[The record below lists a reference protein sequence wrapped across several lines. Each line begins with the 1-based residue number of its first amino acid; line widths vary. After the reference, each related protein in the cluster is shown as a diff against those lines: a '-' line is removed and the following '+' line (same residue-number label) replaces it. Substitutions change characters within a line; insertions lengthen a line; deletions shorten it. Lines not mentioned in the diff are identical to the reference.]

1 MKVLLI
7 FLFIVLAGYL
17 VIHMCGGFSAR
28 RKKVIRQ
35 LQGLDKSLMVLDNL
49 VSLNDRDL
57 SRLKGE
63 LKDLNNILEGGNSRE
78 GSESAGNRRKPGG
91 PSSIRHTGPAPAGS
105 KLSGKALLEKIR
117 REAQTAIS
125 DESDNRRPSGFIPKI
140 IVVNILLLIIT
151 ILVMLI

>member
-63 LKDLNNILEGGNSRE
+63 LKDLKNILEGGNRRE
-78 GSESAGNRRKPGG
+78 GSGRAENWKPGG
-91 PSSIRHTGPAPAGS
+91 PSSTHHTGPAPAGS
-105 KLSGKALLEKIR
+105 KLSSKALLEKIR

-140 IVVNILLLIIT
+140 IVINILLLIIT

>member
-63 LKDLNNILEGGNSRE
+63 LKDLKNILEGGNRRE
-78 GSESAGNRRKPGG
+78 GSGRAENRKPGG

-105 KLSGKALLEKIR
+105 KLNAPNL
-117 REAQTAIS
+117 
-125 DESDNRRPSGFIPKI
+125 
-140 IVVNILLLIIT
+140 
-151 ILVMLI
+151 